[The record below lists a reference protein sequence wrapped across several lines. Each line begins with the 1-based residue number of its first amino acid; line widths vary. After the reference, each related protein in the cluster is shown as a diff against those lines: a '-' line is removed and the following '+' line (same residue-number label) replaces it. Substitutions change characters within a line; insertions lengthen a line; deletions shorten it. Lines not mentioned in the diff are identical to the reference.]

1 MNKILQLALGLLISV
16 SILQAHSDAF
26 KPQFVD
32 TVVDP
37 YLSIQKAL
45 AGDDLEAAQVGAK
58 AFLQAMEPAPHAG
71 EAHQEAVA
79 LRAPVKR
86 IAAASDIKVARTAF
100 LESSR
105 QMIAFIEHVG
115 VTKDSPMFTAF
126 CPMAFDGKG
135 GEWVQSDE
143 KVANPYYGSMM
154 FRCGS
159 IQKQIAGSPDH
170 SHE

>member
-45 AGDDLEAAQVGAK
+45 AGDDLKAAQAGAK
-58 AFLQAMEPAPHAG
+58 VFLEAMEEAPNAG
-71 EAHQEAVA
+71 EAHQETVA

-86 IAAASDIKVARTAF
+86 IATASDIKVARTAF

-105 QMIAFIEHVG
+105 QMIALIEHVG
-115 VTKDSPMFTAF
+115 VTKDAPMFTAF